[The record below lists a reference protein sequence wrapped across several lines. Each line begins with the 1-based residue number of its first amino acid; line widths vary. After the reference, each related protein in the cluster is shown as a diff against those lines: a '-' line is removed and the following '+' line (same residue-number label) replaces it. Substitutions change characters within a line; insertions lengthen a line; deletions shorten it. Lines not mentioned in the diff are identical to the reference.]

1 MIPFNVLVVDDSK
14 VIRDL
19 LEQHVRE
26 LGYEVR
32 TAGSGDEAIADLE
45 QQACD
50 LVITDL
56 IMPGINGIELLKW
69 VRRTCEDTE
78 VVIITGHASV
88 ETAVEALKAGALDYF
103 HKPFKLAEITH
114 CLRRIARE
122 KELRV
127 TLAAVEHQKE
137 QGVHD
142 LKGIAGRLHRKCFR
156 VEQALR
162 NENEEPASRVKKA
175 LEILNS

>member
-1 MIPFNVLVVDDSK
+1 MIPFKVLVVDDSK

-19 LEQHVRE
+19 LDQHVQE

-32 TAGSGDEAIADLE
+32 TAGSGDEAITIL
-45 QQACD
+45 QQQPCD

-56 IMPGINGIELLKW
+56 IMPGISGIDLLKW
-69 VRRTCEDTE
+69 VRQTCEDTE
-78 VVIITGHASV
+78 VAIITGHASV
-88 ETAVEALKAGALDYF
+88 ETAIDALKSGAIDYF
-103 HKPFKLAEITH
+103 HKPFKLDEITH

-127 TLAAVEHQKE
+127 TLAAVEQQKE

-142 LKGIAGRLHRKCFR
+142 LKEIVRRLHRKCTR
-156 VEQALR
+156 VEHALR
-162 NENEEPASRVKKA
+162 NEHDAPDIRMQRA